1 VHQIVLSVVWDRLNS
16 PYGYFRVMSL
26 AFKVKEVE
34 LEGKMLHC
42 GVLELENAV
51 FALFWEGV
59 EPKLGSMTA
68 TLPGM
73 ASSQLLGDRDQL
85 LGKMLGTQVAAKSGK
100 LALVSTHLSRG
111 YSEAAGRILLDLVKR
126 VMEEKK

>member
-1 VHQIVLSVVWDRLNS
+1 MVWDRLNS
-16 PYGYFRVMSL
+16 SNGYFRVMSL
-26 AFKVKEVE
+26 AFKIGEVE
-34 LEGKMLHC
+34 LEGKMFHC

-59 EPKLGSMTA
+59 ESKLGSMTA

-85 LGKMLGTQVAAKSGK
+85 LGKMLGTQVVAKTGK
-100 LALVSTHLSRG
+100 LALVSTHLSRD
-111 YSEAAGRILLDLVKR
+111 YSEAVGKTLLDLVRR

>member
-1 VHQIVLSVVWDRLNS
+1 
-16 PYGYFRVMSL
+16 MSL

-51 FALFWEGV
+51 LALFWEGV
-59 EPKLGSMTA
+59 EPRLGSTTA

-126 VMEEKK
+126 VMEEQK